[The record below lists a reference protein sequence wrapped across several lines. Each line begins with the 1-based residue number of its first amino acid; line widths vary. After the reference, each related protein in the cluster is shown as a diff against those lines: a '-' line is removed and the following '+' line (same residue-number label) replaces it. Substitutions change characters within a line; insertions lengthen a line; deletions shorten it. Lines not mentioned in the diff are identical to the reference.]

1 MNKKHGLIC
10 VVLGTLL
17 LIAAM
22 SLVFYNRNENKKSG
36 EAAETVL
43 MELVEV
49 IPAQPPTEPPT
60 EIPTAGDILAEY
72 DIEPTTVPKEETT
85 VVIAENGYIGIV
97 KIPDLQL
104 ELPVMS
110 DWSYPKLNIAP
121 CRYKGSVAEGDII
134 IAAHNYWSHFGRLSE
149 LGGGE
154 VFTFTE
160 ADGTVHRYEITEII
174 QLDGRDIE
182 GMDFGSA
189 ESWDMTLF
197 TCTLGGQSRVTVRAV
212 EIKE

>member
-72 DIEPTTVPKEETT
+72 DIEPTTVRKEETT

-160 ADGTVHRYEITEII
+160 ADGTVHKYEITEII

-197 TCTLGGQSRVTVRAV
+197 TCTLGGQSRVTVRGV

>member
-1 MNKKHGLIC
+1 MNKKHGLFC

-17 LIAAM
+17 LIAAV
-22 SLVFYNRNENKKSG
+22 SLVFYNKKENEKSG
-36 EAAETVL
+36 SAAQSVL
-43 MELVEV
+43 SELVEF
-49 IPAQPPTEPPT
+49 IPEPPTEPIT
-60 EIPTAGDILAEY
+60 EAMTGNDILAEY
-72 DIEPTTVPKEETT
+72 DIETVTEAKVEPTIS
-85 VVIAENGYIGIV
+85 IAERGYIGIV
-97 KIPDLQL
+97 AIPALEL

-110 DWSYPKLNIAP
+110 EWSYPNLNIAP

-154 VFTFTE
+154 IFTFTE
-160 ADGTVHRYEITEII
+160 ADGRIHTYEITEII
-174 QLDGRDIE
+174 QLDGRDID

-189 ESWDMTLF
+189 DSWDMTLF

-212 EIKE
+212 EIEE

>member
-1 MNKKHGLIC
+1 MNKKHGLFC

-22 SLVFYNRNENKKSG
+22 SLVLYNRNENKKSG
-36 EAAETVL
+36 EAAQSVL
-43 MELVEV
+43 AELTEI
-49 IPAQPPTEPPT
+49 IPPPPTEPVT

-72 DIEPTTVPKEETT
+72 DIEPTTAPKEETT
-85 VVIAENGYIGIV
+85 IVIAENGYIGIV
-97 KIPDLQL
+97 SIPDLQL

-121 CRYKGSVAEGDII
+121 CRYKGSIVEGDII

-154 VFTFTE
+154 IFTFTE
-160 ADGTVHRYEITEII
+160 ADGTIHKYEITEII
-174 QLDGRDIE
+174 QLDGRDID
-182 GMDFGSA
+182 GMDLGSA
-189 ESWDMTLF
+189 DSWDMTLF

-212 EIKE
+212 EINE

>member
-17 LIAAM
+17 LTAAV
-22 SLVFYNRNENKKSG
+22 SLVFYNRSENEKSG
-36 EAAETVL
+36 EAAQSVL
-43 MELVEV
+43 VELAEV
-49 IPAQPPTEPPT
+49 IPPPPPTEPKT
-60 EIPTAGDILAEY
+60 EIPTAADIFAEY

-104 ELPVMS
+104 ELPVMG

-121 CRYKGSVAEGDII
+121 CRYKGSVGEGDII

-154 VFTFTE
+154 IFTFTE
-160 ADGTVHRYEITEII
+160 ADGTVHTYEITEII

-189 ESWDMTLF
+189 DSWDMTLF
-197 TCTLGGQSRVTVRAV
+197 TCTLGGQSRVTVRAIEV
-212 EIKE
+212 E